1 MASPTVMTVLGPIPA
16 DALGPT
22 LVHEHVFFDTMAYF
36 KQADDDP
43 DGTMA
48 AAPVAA
54 ELRWWVNTHPQNSRD
69 NLVQDSLEVA
79 VSELAQLSAAGGRAL
94 VDVTPIGVAPNPK
107 GLAAAARRTGLQIV
121 AGTGYYIAL
130 SLPESVVERSV
141 DELAESMRRDL
152 LEGIAG
158 TDIRAGLI
166 GELGLSNPPAPV
178 ELRVLEAAAR
188 VQRELDCA
196 VSIHPGWGADGARTA
211 MQLAEDVG
219 MNPGR
224 TALCHL
230 DNRLRDDLAAYREVA
245 ARGFR
250 LEMDRLGSDTY
261 YPHVNTQLLSD
272 GDRIRTI
279 LGLLDAGLTDQLL
292 FSQDICYKHDLVR
305 FGGTGYAHILRT
317 IRPRLLRSGGDEAT
331 IRRILVDNPRTF
343 LAGV

>member
-1 MASPTVMTVLGPIPA
+1 MASPTVMTVLGPVPA
-16 DALGPT
+16 DALGT
-22 LVHEHVFFDTMAYF
+22 IMVHEHVYFDMTAYF

-43 DGTMA
+43 DGAMA
-48 AAPVAA
+48 AAPVSP
-54 ELRWWVNTHPQNSRD
+54 ERRWWLNTHPQNSRD

-79 VSELAQLSAAGGRAL
+79 VSELAQFSAAGGRTL
-94 VDVTPIGVAPNPK
+94 VDLTTVGIAPNLK
-107 GLAAAARRTGLQIV
+107 GLGAVARRTGLQVV

-130 SLPESVVERSV
+130 SLPESAVERSV
-141 DELAESMRRDL
+141 DELAESMRREL

-178 ELRVLEAAAR
+178 EIRVLAAAAR

-196 VSIHPGWGADGARTA
+196 VSIHPGWGADGARMA
-211 MQLAEDVG
+211 MRLAEDAGV
-219 MNPGR
+219 NPGR

-230 DNRLRDDLAAYREVA
+230 DNRFRDDLPAYREVA

-250 LEMDRLGSDTY
+250 LEIDRLGSDVY
-261 YPHVNTQLLSD
+261 YPHVNTQHLSD

-279 LGLLDAGLTDQLL
+279 LGLLDAGLTDHVLL
-292 FSQDICYKHDLVR
+292 SQDISYKHELVR
-305 FGGTGYAHILRT
+305 FGGNGYAHILRT
-317 IRPRLLRSGGDEAT
+317 IRPRLLRSGVDEAT
-331 IRRILVDNPRTF
+331 IRHILVDNPRTF